1 MRLLVQHA
9 LVVRE
14 HKCALLREIRLV
26 EHLLVDIESAKTRRA
41 ASETPIPAADD
52 IALVTTP
59 PGERPLE
66 LNDRTSCFGLLAIVR
81 RRIPAPPRAD
91 PSGGPTARECAPSL
105 PATDS
110 QRRSGSAPR
119 DLLDR
124 GMRPCRDNVPR
135 STGAGRLSLR
145 VGPRWLGTGSLTRSG
160 SSTARVR
167 RSGDGAGSSRYR
179 SPAVRSHRA
188 AEYR

>member
-9 LVVRE
+9 LVVLE

-66 LNDRTSCFGLLAIVR
+66 LNDRTPCYGA
-81 RRIPAPPRAD
+81 AAD
-91 PSGGPTARECAPSL
+91 SGADASR
-105 PATDS
+105 S
-110 QRRSGSAPR
+110 QRRA
-119 DLLDR
+119 DR
-124 GMRPCRDNVPR
+124 V
-135 STGAGRLSLR
+135 LR
-145 VGPRWLGTGSLTRSG
+145 QQVASVDQPLRRGLT
-160 SSTARVR
+160 
-167 RSGDGAGSSRYR
+167 SSR
-179 SPAVRSHRA
+179 
-188 AEYR
+188 